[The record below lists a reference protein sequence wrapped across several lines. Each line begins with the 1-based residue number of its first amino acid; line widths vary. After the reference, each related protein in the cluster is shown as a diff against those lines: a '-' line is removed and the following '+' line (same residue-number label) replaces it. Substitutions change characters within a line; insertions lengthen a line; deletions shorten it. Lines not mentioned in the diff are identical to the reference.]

1 MSNEEHVLSIELH
14 HKTLIVIMV
23 ESNANSR
30 VHSIVLDTEVPT
42 AKFNIEELL
51 DTMKNTQYKSICEKL
66 KSIQWTKKDRSPLQP
81 LTLHQWLS
89 RVLMS
94 LLTSQAMQVSKEKP
108 PYNLSG
114 DQFNSASR
122 TSLSMPKGGH
132 QIPTRANPITV
143 FRKSTGGD
151 TGNLRKKPHKET
163 ARTSSGS
170 ALTNINTGSRGPES
184 VIDF

>member
-1 MSNEEHVLSIELH
+1 
-14 HKTLIVIMV
+14 
-23 ESNANSR
+23 
-30 VHSIVLDTEVPT
+30 
-42 AKFNIEELL
+42 
-51 DTMKNTQYKSICEKL
+51 
-66 KSIQWTKKDRSPLQP
+66 
-81 LTLHQWLS
+81 
-89 RVLMS
+89 
-94 LLTSQAMQVSKEKP
+94 MQVSKEKP